1 MTNLREDLESLAITK
16 FISEIG
22 VIDNRFIKEVE
33 KECGCDSVEWD
44 IFDNKKVVTAA
55 IVVALRRFIRSKRG
69 DA

>member
-1 MTNLREDLESLAITK
+1 MSKLGEDLESLAITK

-44 IFDNKKVVTAA
+44 VFDSKKVVTAS
-55 IVVALRRFIRSKRG
+55 IVVALRRFMRSKRG
-69 DA
+69 EK